1 MASLGSFLFF
11 NTGLRLQR
19 YGVETGGDWG
29 VGGGGWG
36 HEWRWGEEGG
46 GGEEGGEGEFILKNM
61 SIRLNIALLSS
72 FSSGYICHYCT

>member
-1 MASLGSFLFF
+1 MGI
-11 NTGLRLQR
+11 GEW
-19 YGVETGGDWG
+19 VEGDGGMN
-29 VGGGGWG
+29 GGG
-36 HEWRWGEEGG
+36 EKRGG